1 MLKKWKNHLRYPGV
15 LAVAFWL
22 VGCATATPV
31 RHLSSDVCLVLPES
45 TTKSEVLAFM
55 GEPDQKDATDAVTE
69 TWIYFKKNEDLLR
82 KLPLVG
88 AKLGSLNY
96 EMVTVVFAGNLV
108 RTCVYR
114 QLEPNEIA
122 GSPDAPLTKLP
133 E

>member
-1 MLKKWKNHLRYPGV
+1 MFKNMLKLLRYLNILLVG
-15 LAVAFWL
+15 LWL
-22 VGCATATPV
+22 GGCATTTPV

-45 TTKSEVLAFM
+45 TTKTEVLAFL
-55 GEPDQKDATDAVTE
+55 GEPDRKTVTDGTAE
-69 TWIYFKKNEDLLR
+69 TWIYFKKNEDLIR

-88 AKLGSLNY
+88 EKFGSRNY

-114 QLEPNEIA
+114 QLEPSEITS
-122 GSPDAPLTKLP
+122 SPDAPLTTLP